1 MSQSE
6 KDGFYGEASKHF
18 NEYKRDIFYSSK
30 RAEHLMPLLHV
41 LMYLLIN
48 YLYIDKHNKLE
59 ELASRLEEYRM
70 LPLPYGLLANE
81 LIQVID

>member
-1 MSQSE
+1 
-6 KDGFYGEASKHF
+6 
-18 NEYKRDIFYSSK
+18 
-30 RAEHLMPLLHV
+30 MPLLHV